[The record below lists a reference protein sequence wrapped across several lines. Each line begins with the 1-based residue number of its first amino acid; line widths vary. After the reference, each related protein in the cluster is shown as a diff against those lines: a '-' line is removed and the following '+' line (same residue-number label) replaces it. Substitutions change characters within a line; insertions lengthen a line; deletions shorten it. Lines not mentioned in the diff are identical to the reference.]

1 MDNLSK
7 IPVSVT
13 LSLKIV
19 DLLDEMLYLTQIHSL
34 PLSVSVSSRSVE
46 ATMTCI
52 GYNYNLNN
60 FIELLQKNFEKQ
72 FLVPCLF
79 RLCHFITMKLNHD

>member
-13 LSLKIV
+13 LNLKIV

-34 PLSVSVSSRSVE
+34 PLSASVSSRSVE

-72 FLVPCLF
+72 FLVSCSF
-79 RLCHFITMKLNHD
+79 RLCHFITMKLNH

>member
-19 DLLDEMLYLTQIHSL
+19 DLLNEMLHLTQIHSL
-34 PLSVSVSSRSVE
+34 PLFVSVSSRSVE
-46 ATMTCI
+46 ATMTENFWISCI
-52 GYNYNLNN
+52 GYNYILNN
-60 FIELLQKNFEKQ
+60 FIELLPK
-72 FLVPCLF
+72 
-79 RLCHFITMKLNHD
+79 KL